1 MRKAE
6 EALEARERERKQQ
19 AELAKQQQK
28 EKQNAFRR
36 SVLMRQEVPS
46 FLIFFQSEF
55 SPNSTGK

>member
-28 EKQNAFRR
+28 EKQSAFRR
-36 SVLMRQEVPS
+36 SVLLRQEVFCLFKAS
-46 FLIFFQSEF
+46 DLVLR
-55 SPNSTGK
+55 N